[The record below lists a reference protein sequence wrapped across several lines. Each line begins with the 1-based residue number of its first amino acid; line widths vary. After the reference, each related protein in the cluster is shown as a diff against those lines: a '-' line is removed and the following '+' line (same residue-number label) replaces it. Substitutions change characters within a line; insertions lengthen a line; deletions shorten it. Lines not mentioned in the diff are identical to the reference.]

1 MGQKAEKPGARRR
14 RPVHS
19 PSPAARGGRSIS
31 SSSSSSSSESSSDDE
46 DEDEDEDG
54 ETSLGALG
62 QWMAL
67 LVLLFIA
74 LLVRE
79 HLTAWLL
86 G

>member
-1 MGQKAEKPGARRR
+1 MGQTTEKPGARRR

-19 PSPAARGGRSIS
+19 PSPAARGGRSFS
-31 SSSSSSSSESSSDDE
+31 SSSSSSSSSSDDE
-46 DEDEDEDG
+46 DEDEDG
-54 ETSLGALG
+54 EMSLGALG
-62 QWMAL
+62 QRMAL

-79 HLTAWLL
+79 HLTAWLW